1 MSQSEVPS
9 GGARFLMGIA
19 FAAAGIVP
27 ILAAFDIGPLHS
39 DSINGP
45 PWIGAVAG
53 GIFLMG
59 AVFLFAYGATVRYPW
74 LGSLLALVL
83 IAGFAALGNWIA
95 FGAGT
100 RECSGSFSL
109 AIFTDSRWVG
119 EIECRAAFGIGAMMT
134 NGLVVLIL
142 GAGLKQMGVTGWL
155 PDWLE
160 KIGLALLVI
169 AFAPLVVLF
178 IVLSFGKWLV
188 ESCWAYLRTGKWPD
202 KAQSAK

>member
-83 IAGFAALGNWIA
+83 VAGFAALGNWIA

-109 AIFTDSRWVG
+109 AIFTHSRWVG

-134 NGLVVLIL
+134 NGLAVLIL

-155 PDWLE
+155 PNWLE

-178 IVLSFGKWLV
+178 ILLSFGKWLV